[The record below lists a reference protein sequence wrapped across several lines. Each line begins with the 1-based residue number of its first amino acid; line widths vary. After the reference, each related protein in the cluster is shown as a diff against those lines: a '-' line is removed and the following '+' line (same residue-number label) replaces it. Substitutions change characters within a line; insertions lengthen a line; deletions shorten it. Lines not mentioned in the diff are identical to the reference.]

1 MAGTGTED
9 DGRFLMRRMS
19 VIFLLAMAAPLAAQ
33 VAVVNPS
40 VHDATLATERLS
52 AMLLGRVTTWADGSA
67 VVLVLVD
74 DHDADADLLQIAGRP
89 RERLVR
95 GWKRLV
101 FSGTGVMPLEAP
113 NVAAALDLV
122 ARTPGAV
129 ALLAKAEASPRWRII
144 PVTVNP

>member
-1 MAGTGTED
+1 MMRWAAILLMA
-9 DGRFLMRRMS
+9 L
-19 VIFLLAMAAPLAAQ
+19 AAPLTAQ
-33 VAVVNPS
+33 VAVVNLNVNEP
-40 VHDATLATERLS
+40 ALTTERLS
-52 AMLLGRVTTWADGSA
+52 GMLLGRVTTWTDGSA

-74 DHDADADLLQIAGRP
+74 DRDADAELLRIAGRP

-113 NVAAALDLV
+113 NVATALDLV

-129 ALLAKAEASPRWRII
+129 ALMAKAPADPRWRVLPIANGTS
-144 PVTVNP
+144 P

>member
-1 MAGTGTED
+1 MWRISIVLPFVMAT
-9 DGRFLMRRMS
+9 
-19 VIFLLAMAAPLAAQ
+19 PLAAQ

-40 VHDATLATERLS
+40 VHSVTLTTERIS

-74 DHDADADLLQIAGRP
+74 DHDADEHLQLITGRP
-89 RERLVR
+89 RERLLR

-129 ALLAKAEASPRWRII
+129 ALLAKAEASPRWQII
-144 PVTVNP
+144 PVTAKAQQ